1 MKTPAD
7 VVSIHPYYKARPG
20 KLEAAK
26 ALLPAF
32 VKISATEPKSLGY
45 DFTINDDV
53 IFCPEAYVGATGVQ
67 EHLANVGTLLNG
79 LMTLDDLI
87 RLEIHGP
94 AAELEKLK
102 ESLAGLNP
110 AFFIYEC
117 GVVK

>member
-1 MKTPAD
+1 MNTPSN
-7 VVSIHPYYKARPG
+7 VVSIHPYFKVHPG
-20 KLEAAK
+20 KLEAAR

-32 VKISATEPKSLGY
+32 VKISATEPKSLCY

-53 IFCPEAYVGATGVQ
+53 IFCREAYVGADGAQ
-67 EHLANVGTLLNG
+67 EHLANVGALLNEM
-79 LMTLDDLI
+79 LTLADLI

-94 AAELEKLK
+94 ALELEKLK

-110 AFFIYEC
+110 AYFIYEC